1 MAKRG
6 RPATQV
12 TVTDDQLAE
21 LNRRVATRKGP
32 ADERL
37 RALIILG
44 CKGGEPGTSI
54 AKRLGITAQTVSK
67 WRRRFA
73 DYGLDGL
80 NDEVRSGRPRSISDE
95 VVQDVIDRVRQ
106 EKPEDASHWS
116 TRSMSEVAGI
126 SPASV
131 HRIWRAFALKPH
143 REKTFKLSTDPA
155 FVDKVHDVVG
165 LYMDPPDR
173 AIVLSVDEKSQIQ
186 ALNRTQPGLPL
197 TFGQPETRTHDYK
210 RHGTTSLFA
219 ALDIATGEVIGRLK
233 RRHRSAEFLEFL
245 NAIDRSVPAGL
256 DVHLIL
262 DNYGTHKTDKVKA
275 WLAERPRYHVHFTPT
290 SASWLN
296 LVERFFSTI
305 SERWIKRQAHTS
317 VKDLEDS
324 IRHYLSVY
332 NENPK
337 PFQWR
342 KTADKIVASV
352 GRAASALDRRTD
364 QPD

>member
-6 RPATQV
+6 RPAAQV
-12 TVTDDQLAE
+12 TVTEDQLAE
-21 LNRRVATRKGP
+21 LNRRAAARKGP
-32 ADERL
+32 ADEQL

-44 CKGGEPGTSI
+44 CKDGEPGTSI
-54 AKRLGITAQTVSK
+54 ARRLGITAQTVSK

-73 DYGLDGL
+73 AYGLDGL
-80 NDEVRSGRPRSISDE
+80 NDELRSGRPRSIPDE
-95 VVQDVIDRVRQ
+95 VVQEVIDRVRQ
-106 EKPEDASHWS
+106 EKPADASHWS
-116 TRSMSEVAGI
+116 TRSMSEVVGI

-131 HRIWRAFALKPH
+131 QRIWGAFGLKPH
-143 REKTFKLSTDPA
+143 LEKTFKLSTDPA
-155 FVDKVHDVVG
+155 FVDKVHDIVG
-165 LYMDPPDR
+165 LYMNPPDR
-173 AIVLSVDEKSQIQ
+173 AMVLSVDEKSQIQ

-197 TFGQPETRTHDYK
+197 TFGKPQTHTHDYQ

-219 ALDIATGEVIGRLK
+219 ALDIATGKVIGRLK

-256 DVHLIL
+256 DVHLVL

-305 SERWIKRQAHTS
+305 SEKWIKRQAHTS
-317 VKDLEDS
+317 VRDLEAS
-324 IRHYLSVY
+324 IRHYLAI
-332 NENPK
+332 NNKDPK

-342 KTADKIVASV
+342 KSADEIVASV
-352 GRAASALDRRTD
+352 GRAAAALDRRSD
-364 QPD
+364 KSD